1 MSAPIGAWNCN
12 FRPFRNYD
20 KTDQPTNQRTIHPT
34 DQPTNPPTNAMDG
47 HKESLGTNTSNK
59 HQTIF
64 PHILESPLKKNLEWV
79 EHHLIVETPPVV
91 YTLQSVVSR
100 MEGDKVIMMTNSIFS
115 SIVITLCYP
124 FVTVLMNGEHYAD

>member
-1 MSAPIGAWNCN
+1 MKVRQTNQPVDNKPTYHLSN
-12 FRPFRNYD
+12 R
-20 KTDQPTNQRTIHPT
+20 PTNQPNNQTT
-34 DQPTNPPTNAMDG
+34 NQPTKAMNG
-47 HKESLGTNTSNK
+47 HKESLGIYTSNK
-59 HQTIF
+59 RQTIF
-64 PHILESPLKKNLEWV
+64 HHILESPLKKNLEWV